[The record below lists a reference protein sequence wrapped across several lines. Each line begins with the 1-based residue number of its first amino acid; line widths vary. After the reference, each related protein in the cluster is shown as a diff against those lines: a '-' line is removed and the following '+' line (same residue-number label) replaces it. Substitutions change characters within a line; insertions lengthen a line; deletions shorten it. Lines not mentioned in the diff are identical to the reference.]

1 VFARQQGRVFMHP
14 NARKVWAR
22 AYDTLSEGQPGL
34 FGAVTSRSEA
44 QVVRLALLYALLDMR
59 DKICTRHLQ
68 AALALWQYC
77 EESARFIF
85 GGLSPEQL
93 RILEVLSDGQSRTKT
108 EIRNL
113 AFSGHRDAA
122 QLDADLDGLE
132 KAGGI
137 DRKKAGGSEQFSV
150 KV

>member
-1 VFARQQGRVFMHP
+1 VYMDDE
-14 NARKVWAR
+14 ARKVWAR
-22 AYDTLSEGQPGL
+22 AYDKLSEGQPGL
-34 FGAVTSRSEA
+34 LGAVTSRGEA
-44 QVVRLALLYALLDMR
+44 QVIRLALLYALLEMSA
-59 DKICTRHLQ
+59 KICTRHLQ

-93 RILEVLSDGQSRTKT
+93 RILEVLSNGQSRTRT
-108 EIRNL
+108 QIRNV

-122 QLDADLDGLE
+122 RLDADLDGLE
-132 KAGGI
+132 KAGRI
-137 DRKKAGGSEQFSV
+137 RRQQVAGSEQFSV

>member
-1 VFARQQGRVFMHP
+1 
-14 NARKVWAR
+14 
-22 AYDTLSEGQPGL
+22 
-34 FGAVTSRSEA
+34 
-44 QVVRLALLYALLDMR
+44 LLYALLDMS

-93 RILEVLSDGQSRTKT
+93 SILELLSDRQLRTKT
-108 EIRNL
+108 QIRNV

-122 QLDADLDGLE
+122 GLDADLDGLE
-132 KAGGI
+132 KAGRI
-137 DRKKAGGSEQFSV
+137 RRQQVVGSEQFSV